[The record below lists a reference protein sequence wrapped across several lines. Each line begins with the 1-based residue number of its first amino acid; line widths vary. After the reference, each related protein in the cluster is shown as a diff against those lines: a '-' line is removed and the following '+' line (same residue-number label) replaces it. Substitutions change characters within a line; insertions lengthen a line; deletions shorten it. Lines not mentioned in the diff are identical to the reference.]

1 MRSSVEICKINFK
14 NPVIAASGT
23 FGFATEYEKYID
35 LDKLGGICT
44 KGLTLNKKEGNEG
57 IRILETSSGILNSVG
72 LQNPGIDEFLESYIL
87 KMQKIKSVVIAN
99 LGGNNIEEY
108 VLGAKKLN
116 QEGIDMIELN
126 ISCPNVKEGGMA
138 FGMDSKNAGIVVREV
153 KKVVKKPLI
162 VKLSPNAPYLEKVAA
177 TVEEE
182 GADAISMINTIAGM
196 AIDIKKRKTV
206 FENRIAGLS
215 GPAIKPIAISM
226 VNRVSKVVEIPI
238 IGMGGITTGKDA
250 IEFIMAGASAIQVGT
265 ANFIAPNQS
274 LKIIEQIEEF
284 LKEEKIKNIEEIIGI
299 I

>member
-274 LKIIEQIEEF
+274 LKIIEQIDEF